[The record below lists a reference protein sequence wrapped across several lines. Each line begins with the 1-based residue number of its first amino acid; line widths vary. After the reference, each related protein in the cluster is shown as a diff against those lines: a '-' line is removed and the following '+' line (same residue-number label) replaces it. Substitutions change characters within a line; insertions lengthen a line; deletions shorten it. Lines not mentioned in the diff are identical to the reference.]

1 MHHRL
6 TISPADHTDSTRP
19 PTPIVSPH
27 RTFLDDLARL
37 WNAWDVIPAWGERR
51 TEERRLQNEPTGTRV
66 IDRRMRERRRLRG
79 LRIALPPRLA
89 HGWIAFECGDER
101 RRVAPIPAGW
111 ELLPEAG
118 LRDLWRC
125 AEQLPPRRKRLVE

>member
-1 MHHRL
+1 
-6 TISPADHTDSTRP
+6 
-19 PTPIVSPH
+19 VSPH

-51 TEERRLQNEPTGTRV
+51 TEERRLQDEPAGTRV
-66 IDRRMRERRRLRG
+66 IDRRIRDRRRLRG

-111 ELLPEAG
+111 DRLPEPG
-118 LRDLWRC
+118 LRELWRS
-125 AEQLPPRRKRLVE
+125 AEQLPPRRRRLVE

>member
-6 TISPADHTDSTRP
+6 SIRTEPDTPAL
-19 PTPIVSPH
+19 VSPH

-51 TEERRLQNEPTGTRV
+51 TEERRLQNEPAGTRV

-118 LRDLWRC
+118 LRDLWRG